1 MDSNDRQAIDGLFS
15 RIAEVE
21 RQSGPLDQEANA
33 FIGQK
38 IAAQPTAPYLMAQT
52 IVVQDQALAA
62 AEQRIQDLER
72 QSSGRS
78 SGGLFSSLFGGG
90 SQASPAR
97 HAAPANSYG
106 QQPPQGGYAQASPA
120 MGQQPPGQPGG
131 QPNSPSNSPWGNQGG
146 VQQGQR
152 AGGGF
157 LQGAAQTAMGVA
169 GGMLLGSAIGS
180 MFSGGEANAAETPA
194 EAPAEDMGADDM
206 GGDDMGDMDF

>member
-52 IVVQDQALAA
+52 IVMQEQALAK

-72 QSSGRS
+72 QPSSRS

-90 SQASPAR
+90 SP
-97 HAAPANSYG
+97 AAPASRAAPAAAYG
-106 QQPPQGGYAQASPA
+106 QQAAQQGGYGQTTGTA
-120 MGQQPPGQPGG
+120 MGQPPAGQP
-131 QPNSPSNSPWGNQGG
+131 NSPWGNQGAA
-146 VQQGQR
+146 QQGQR
-152 AGGGF
+152 SGGGF

-194 EAPAEDMGADDM
+194 EPEAPADDVGADM
-206 GGDDMGDMDF
+206 GDDMGDMDF

>member
-62 AEQRIQDLER
+62 AESRIQELER
-72 QSSGRS
+72 QSSSRS

-90 SQASPAR
+90 SQATPAR
-97 HAAPANSYG
+97 RAATATAYAP
-106 QQPPQGGYAQASPA
+106 QQGGYGQTSTAI
-120 MGQQPPGQPGG
+120 GQQQPS
-131 QPNSPSNSPWGNQGG
+131 QTNSPWGNQGTA
-146 VQQGQR
+146 QQAQR
-152 AGGGF
+152 SGGGF

-169 GGMLLGSAIGS
+169 GGMLIGSAIGS
-180 MFSGGEANAAETPA
+180 MFSGGEANAAETLAEA
-194 EAPAEDMGADDM
+194 EAPAEDIGADM
-206 GGDDMGDMDF
+206 GDDMGDMDF

>member
-62 AEQRIQDLER
+62 AESRIQELER
-72 QSSGRS
+72 QSSSRS

-90 SQASPAR
+90 SQSTPAR
-97 HAAPANSYG
+97 RAAPATA
-106 QQPPQGGYAQASPA
+106 YAQQAPQQAGYGETGTA
-120 MGQQPPGQPGG
+120 MGQHQPGQP
-131 QPNSPSNSPWGNQGG
+131 NSPWGNQGAA
-146 VQQGQR
+146 QQGQR
-152 AGGGF
+152 SGGGF

-169 GGMLLGSAIGS
+169 GGMLIGSAIGS

-194 EAPAEDMGADDM
+194 EAEAPAEDVGADM
-206 GGDDMGDMDF
+206 GDDMGDMDF